1 MRSISENSLAAATAR
16 INIAVCLISCLGNK
30 DISIYQKIRTCS
42 YITFCMLF
50 LETKLLNS

>member
-50 LETKLLNS
+50 LETRLLNS